1 MTDSTRTASPVDTRS
16 ADDRLRSLLAAW
28 DVEVGDDPEELV
40 PAVVGVL
47 VDGPLVRSWQALAFV
62 TARIPLSSDVV
73 TFRRRAILNGWEE
86 TLRDTLVS
94 AEALEFPERRVRAV
108 VDAFVVDVHDTCRTT
123 KITGIQRVVR
133 ETVRRWHRDHDVQ
146 FIAWD
151 EDGTALRTLS
161 DWETNSLLGLPGEVE
176 GEDDDLDEVL
186 VPIGGS
192 FVATELVAET
202 WRSARLESIV
212 HHSGLEVD
220 VIGYDAVPMTSSET
234 SSEGIAMQYPLY
246 LQAISRVSRIGAISG
261 AAADEFGGW
270 AHMLG
275 STGLE
280 GPDVRHIPLA
290 AEVRAPSVDDRDE
303 ARRVL
308 GIVPERP
315 TVLVVGSHEPRKNH
329 LAVVQAAKTAWARG
343 YDFTLAFIGGAS
355 WSSERFHDEIEALH
369 EAKRPVVLISKATDE
384 LLAAAYDVADFTLF
398 PSLHEG
404 FGLPVAE
411 SLALGTPV
419 ITTQYGSMKEIIE
432 AGGGGILVDP
442 RSDASITDALV
453 LLLTDTPLLARLA
466 AEARART
473 IRTWDAWAADL
484 WAYFHEVVA

>member
-1 MTDSTRTASPVDTRS
+1 MSDSTRTASPVDTRY

-28 DVEVGDDPEELV
+28 GVSVGDDPELLV
-40 PAVVGVL
+40 PAVVAAL
-47 VDGPLVRSWQALAFV
+47 DEGPAERSFQALAFA

-73 TFRRRAILNGWEE
+73 TFRRRAILNGWDE
-86 TLRDTLVS
+86 TLRDVLVS

-108 VDAFVVDVHDTCRTT
+108 IDAFVVDVHDTCRTT

-133 ETVRRWHRDHDVQ
+133 ETVRPWHRDHDVQ

-151 EDGTALRTLS
+151 DEGTALRTLS
-161 DWETNSLLGLPGEVE
+161 DWETNSLLGLPGPTD
-176 GEDDDLDEVL
+176 GDDADLDEVL
-186 VPIGGS
+186 VPVGGT
-192 FVATELVAET
+192 FVASELVAET

-234 SSEGIAMQYPLY
+234 SSEGIAKQYPLY

-261 AAADEFGGW
+261 AAAAEFAGW

-290 AEVRAPSVDDRDE
+290 AEVQTPTAADRDE

-343 YDFTLAFIGGAS
+343 HDFSLAFIGGAS
-355 WSSERFHDEIEALH
+355 WSSERFHDEIEALQQ
-369 EAKRPVVLISKATDE
+369 AKRPVVLVSKATDA

-419 ITTQYGSMKEIIE
+419 ITSQYGSMKEIIE

-442 RSDASITDALV
+442 RSDESITDALV
-453 LLLTDTPLLARLA
+453 TLLTDAPLLARLA
-466 AEARART
+466 TEARARE
-473 IRTWDAWAADL
+473 IRKWDAWAADL
-484 WAYFHEVVA
+484 WDYFATPL

>member
-1 MTDSTRTASPVDTRS
+1 MSDSTRTASPVDTRH
-16 ADDRLRSLLAAW
+16 ADDRLRALLAAW
-28 DVEVGDDPEELV
+28 GVTAGADPESLV
-40 PAVVGVL
+40 PAVAAGL
-47 VDGPLVRSWQALAFV
+47 DSGPLERSWQALAFA
-62 TARIPLSSDVV
+62 TARIPLASDVV

-94 AEALEFPERRVRAV
+94 SEALEFPERRVRAL

-133 ETVRRWHRDHDVQ
+133 ETVRRWHRDHDVA
-146 FIAWD
+146 FVAWD
-151 EDGTALRTLS
+151 DEGTALRPLS
-161 DWETNSLLGLPGEVE
+161 DWETNSLLGLDGPVDG
-176 GEDDDLDEVL
+176 DDAELDEVL
-186 VPIGGS
+186 VPVGGA

-202 WRSARLESIV
+202 WRSARLESLV
-212 HHSGLEVD
+212 AHSGLDVD

-234 SSEGIAMQYPLY
+234 SSEGIAKQYPLY
-246 LQAISRVSRIGAISG
+246 LQAISRVDRIGAISG
-261 AAADEFGGW
+261 AAAEEFAGW

-275 STGLE
+275 SSGLR

-290 AEVRAPSVDDRDE
+290 AEVRAPSSADRDE
-303 ARRVL
+303 ARRAL
-308 GIVPERP
+308 GVVPERP

-329 LAVVQAAKTAWARG
+329 LAVLQAAKTAWASG
-343 YDFTLAFIGGAS
+343 HEFTLAFLGGAS
-355 WSSERFHDEIEALH
+355 WSSERFHDEIEALR

-419 ITTQYGSMKEIIE
+419 ITSQYGSMREIIE
-432 AGGGGILVDP
+432 AGGGGLLVDP
-442 RSDASITDALV
+442 RSDPSITDALV
-453 LLLTDTPLLARLA
+453 TLLTDAPLLARLA

-473 IRTWDAWAADL
+473 VRTWDAWAAEL
-484 WAYFHEVVA
+484 WAYFHEPVV